1 MPQGWCDANLDSF
14 CAHRRQRCA
23 GRDEE
28 TDSEIHSEG
37 TRCATLANSLTK
49 KAPYKGRS
57 ADSEEKREPVSDID
71 TEVVGSLKVLD
82 PNRPIR
88 EAAMDSGQRMPPVD
102 QNEHPPG
109 GELSTS
115 NPRSIVRRGM
125 LQSGALLV
133 SRTRSS
139 HGFSAGIFA
148 NFGSKGTLESLESW
162 CRFG

>member
-71 TEVVGSLKVLD
+71 TAVVDGLKALD

-88 EAAMDSGQRMPPVD
+88 EATEILRCREMSLSAKSRHAGAYSITSSAIARI
-102 QNEHPPG
+102 PG
-109 GELSTS
+109 E
-115 NPRSIVRRGM
+115 M
-125 LQSGALLV
+125 
-133 SRTRSS
+133 
-139 HGFSAGIFA
+139 
-148 NFGSKGTLESLESW
+148 
-162 CRFG
+162 

>member
-49 KAPYKGRS
+49 KAPYKGRG
-57 ADSEEKREPVSDID
+57 ADSGEKHEPVSDID
-71 TEVVGSLKVLD
+71 TAMTDSLKALD

-88 EAAMDSGQRMPPVD
+88 EADVLGQAENDANDPKRTSG
-102 QNEHPPG
+102 
-109 GELSTS
+109 STS
-115 NPRSIVRRGM
+115 CCRGE
-125 LQSGALLV
+125 A
-133 SRTRSS
+133 R
-139 HGFSAGIFA
+139 FSPIKVFVCADTIPTA
-148 NFGSKGTLESLESW
+148 ELEG
-162 CRFG
+162 R

>member
-71 TEVVGSLKVLD
+71 TAVVDGLKALD

-88 EAAMDSGQRMPPVD
+88 EATEVRCRKASLCATSGHSITSSARAST
-102 QNEHPPG
+102 
-109 GELSTS
+109 LSGTS
-115 NPRSIVRRGM
+115 KPS
-125 LQSGALLV
+125 AL
-133 SRTRSS
+133 
-139 HGFSAGIFA
+139 
-148 NFGSKGTLESLESW
+148 
-162 CRFG
+162 